1 MFTALQIL
9 GLVLVVAGLVV
20 IAGVGGALLGA
31 GVSAVYLG
39 LAGES

>member
-9 GLVLVVAGLVV
+9 GLALVVAGLVV

-31 GVSAVYLG
+31 GVSVVYLG